1 MATTKTKP
9 KPKRKPTST
18 PARRAGAK
26 RANAASTAKAK
37 ARKIVKKPCPRPGLV
52 NADTFRKACAEYFQ
66 WCEDNPWMKTVGL
79 DKDGNVL
86 QIPKTRPYVVE
97 GLINH
102 IGITN
107 SHWYDIQNE
116 TSRNYREDLADAFS
130 WANNVLFTQKF
141 TGAAVDDFKEG
152 SVARV
157 LGLGDRRELTG
168 VKHPSGKVDPIQ
180 LNIDKEVEHGSNDLV
195 RKLMKD

>member
-26 RANAASTAKAK
+26 KASLANSAKAK
-37 ARKIVKKPCPRPGLV
+37 ARKIVKRTKPRPALV

-66 WCEDNPWMKTVGL
+66 WADDNPWLKTVGL
-79 DKDGNVL
+79 DKEGNVL

-102 IGITN
+102 IDITN
-107 SHWYDIQNE
+107 SYWYDIQNPN
-116 TSRNYREDLADAFS
+116 SQNFREDLVEVFS
-130 WANNVLFTQKF
+130 WCNNVLFSQKF

-152 SVARV
+152 IIARV

-168 VKHPSGKVDPIQ
+168 VSHPSGKVDPIQ
-180 LNIDKEVEHGSNDLV
+180 VNIDKEVEHGANDLV